1 MVSILSYNYLRRSIA
16 KRRNFNYSRFL
27 STLINENVAVFI
39 NKNNS
44 DISEKMLID
53 VVNKDFSLLKNFI
66 TPEEETDLLQEVE
79 KSFRRTRYEYDHWDG
94 VRNLF

>member
-1 MVSILSYNYLRRSIA
+1 M
-16 KRRNFNYSRFL
+16 
-27 STLINENVAVFI
+27 AVFI
-39 NKNNS
+39 NKDNS

>member
-1 MVSILSYNYLRRSIA
+1 MVSILSNNYLRRSIS
-16 KRRNFNYSRFL
+16 KRKNVKFSRFL

-39 NKNNS
+39 NKENS

-66 TPEEETDLLQEVE
+66 TPEEETDLLKEIE